1 MFSTIRKGNRRREER
16 DPISITL
23 PILCTDQEGRETV
36 MHARLVDI
44 SVSGARFSV
53 LQQIPAF
60 SSVTFYYQKFG
71 IGGRGTVRF
80 CRSSKRGYDVGLE
93 FSNGTGWSPPLREKL
108 SLLNLASEVARQ
120 QQVPQES
127 PVEQV
132 VPEVVAPSD
141 AP

>member
-23 PILCTDQEGRETV
+23 PILCTDQEGRET
-36 MHARLVDI
+36 
-44 SVSGARFSV
+44 RFSV

-93 FSNGTGWSPPLREKL
+93 FSNGTGWSPALREKL